1 MESTPEEQSNPSLNK
16 FRKIQ
21 KELKAQG
28 KTDYEVEMFIAAI
41 TGDIEK
47 LKDAIEHG
55 ANPNITDNQL
65 FAKYRAIL
73 NAPEEVPSKQDNSP
87 AQD

>member
-55 ANPNITDNQL
+55 ANPNITDTQI
-65 FAKYRAIL
+65 FDKYSAIL
-73 NAPEEVPSKQDNSP
+73 NAPEGESSKQDNSP